1 MSKPDF
7 PYRQATCSEA
17 IPFLILGYPFV
28 IYNNK
33 VSLSIMPHKSAHEQ
47 QESAGYFGGSVP
59 VPGRFGGMGFCRL
72 EMLQKEALP
81 FYENRMPAVAAYG

>member
-1 MSKPDF
+1 
-7 PYRQATCSEA
+7 
-17 IPFLILGYPFV
+17 
-28 IYNNK
+28 
-33 VSLSIMPHKSAHEQ
+33 MPHKSAHEQ